1 MTWQIRRLAVCAST
15 ERELER
21 WLQARARMVS
31 RPMARLAVVSRRQR
45 HGHGQQG
52 RPWLSPAGGL
62 WLSAAFPWPAD
73 PAVAAPLGLAV
84 AEGLARQL
92 EPLGVAVQIKW
103 PNDLLVDGAKLAGL
117 LPRLR
122 WRGGAVRW
130 AQVGVGLNGRN
141 AVPPGAVNLATA
153 LGHRHH
159 PRARPRLLEP
169 RVLAA
174 LTWAS
179 DHALEPERVLAAA
192 AARLWRPAAG
202 ICHGGRSWSVAGLSR
217 SGGLWLAHPDRGRV
231 ELTRHF

>member
-1 MTWQIRRLAVCAST
+1 MTWRIRRLAVCAST

-21 WLQARARMVS
+21 WLRTRSQLAPPAA
-31 RPMARLAVVSRRQR
+31 ARLAVVARRQR

-52 RPWLSPAGGL
+52 RPWFSPSGGL

-73 PAVAAPLGLAV
+73 PVAAAPLGLAV

-92 EPLGVAVQIKW
+92 ESLGVVVQIKW

-130 AQVGVGLNGRN
+130 AQVGVGLNGCN
-141 AVPPGAVNLATA
+141 AVPAGAVSLAMA
-153 LGHRHH
+153 LGRHHH
-159 PRARPRLLEP
+159 PRARPRQLEP

-174 LTWAS
+174 LAWAS
-179 DHALEPERVLAAA
+179 DHAQEPERVLAAA
-192 AARLWRPAAG
+192 QARLWRPADG
-202 ICHGGRSWSVAGLSR
+202 ISHDGCSWSVAGLSPG
-217 SGGLWLAHPDRGRV
+217 GGLWLDHPHRGRV